1 MQGPLSSRHRTCPTN
16 LPLAHIHSNMGKKED
31 QTLDQ
36 HVSGQANGNG
46 LSKPAH
52 ALTFSQVTEDIKANA
67 ENGLSSSEA
76 KERSGK
82 YGSNELGDA
91 GGVEPGKILI
101 RQIANAM
108 TLVRFE

>member
-1 MQGPLSSRHRTCPTN
+1 
-16 LPLAHIHSNMGKKED
+16 MGKNED
-31 QTLDQ
+31 TTLDQ

-67 ENGLSSSEA
+67 ENGLSSAEA
-76 KERSGK
+76 KERHST
-82 YGSNELGDA
+82 YGTNELGDA

-108 TLVRFE
+108 TLVCGTDKNMWLTVWLTR

>member
-1 MQGPLSSRHRTCPTN
+1 
-16 LPLAHIHSNMGKKED
+16 MGKQQD
-31 QTLDQ
+31 TTLDQ

-67 ENGLSSSEA
+67 ENGLSTAEA
-76 KERSGK
+76 KERHSK
-82 YGSNELGDA
+82 YGTNELGDA

-108 TLVRFE
+108 TLVCGTRYWCDNLVSLTSDNRYSSWL

>member
-1 MQGPLSSRHRTCPTN
+1 
-16 LPLAHIHSNMGKKED
+16 MGKQQD
-31 QTLDQ
+31 TTLDQ

-52 ALTFSQVTEDIKANA
+52 ALTFAQVTEDIKANA
-67 ENGLSSSEA
+67 ENGLSSAEA
-76 KERSGK
+76 KERHSK
-82 YGSNELGDA
+82 YGTNELGDA

-108 TLVRFE
+108 TLVRSTKMSMMNDLADRR

>member
-1 MQGPLSSRHRTCPTN
+1 MQGPLLVIAPDHLLFLMPRSPTW
-16 LPLAHIHSNMGKKED
+16 ASKKT
-31 QTLDQ
+31 QHLD
-36 HVSGQANGNG
+36 STFPANGNG

-67 ENGLSSSEA
+67 ENGLSTLEA
-76 KERSGK
+76 KERHSK
-82 YGSNELGDA
+82 YGTNELGDA

-108 TLVRFE
+108 TLVCSTSILV